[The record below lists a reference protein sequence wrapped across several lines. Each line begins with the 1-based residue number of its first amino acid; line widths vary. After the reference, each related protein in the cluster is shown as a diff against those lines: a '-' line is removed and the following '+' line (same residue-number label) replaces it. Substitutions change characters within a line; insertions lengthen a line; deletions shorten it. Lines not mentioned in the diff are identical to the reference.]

1 MESFSNFKNTYFI
14 SGMIKPSQL
23 YISAPSDRNLE
34 TWKALG
40 AHTSHNNGWQ
50 EWFCEQIAF
59 RLKVFAHN
67 KENVIGG
74 WRKLLLYEEFHD
86 MHA

>member
-1 MESFSNFKNTYFI
+1 MEQKCNVGLPINVGFI
-14 SGMIKPSQL
+14 GAGNMAKAIGEGLTHSGMIKPSQL

-50 EWFCEQIAF
+50 E
-59 RLKVFAHN
+59 
-67 KENVIGG
+67 
-74 WRKLLLYEEFHD
+74 
-86 MHA
+86 